1 MNLIILAAGVSSR
14 MKRSLEGSK
23 HLAESVAAEALH
35 KPKSM
40 IGVGKE
46 SRPFLDYLLYNAREA
61 GYREI
66 VLVVGE
72 DDAAMRIMYG
82 SADQRNAFHG
92 LSISYAR
99 QRIPKGR
106 TKPLGTA
113 DALLCALDARPDW
126 AGGMFTVCNSDNL
139 YSHHALR
146 ILLESPHAGTLIDY
160 DRDALEFEHDRIQ
173 QFAVL
178 EKDRDGYLT
187 RIIEKPSR
195 EELLAAADAG
205 GRIGVSMNI
214 FRFSYDRIV
223 PVLRA
228 VPLHPVRLEKELP
241 PAVTMLVERDPRA
254 MFALPLSEFVP
265 DLTSVHDVSRVQ
277 EYLAREF
284 ADFSW

>member
-1 MNLIILAAGVSSR
+1 MNLVILAAGVSSR
-14 MKRSLEGSK
+14 MKRSVAEEK
-23 HLAESVAAEALH
+23 HLDERAADEALR

-61 GYREI
+61 GYRDV

-82 SADQRNAFHG
+82 AADQRNAFHG

-99 QRIPKGR
+99 QRIPEGR
-106 TKPLGTA
+106 SKPLGTA
-113 DALLCALDARPDW
+113 DALLCALDARRNW

-146 ILLESPHAGTLIDY
+146 LLLESPHPGALIDY
-160 DRDALEFEHDRIQ
+160 DREALEFEHDRIQ
-173 QFAVL
+173 QFAVV
-178 EKDRDGYLT
+178 EKDPEGYLT

-195 EELLAAADAG
+195 KELLAAADAG

-223 PVLRA
+223 PALRA
-228 VPLHPVRLEKELP
+228 VPLHPVRQEKELP
-241 PAVTMLVERDPRA
+241 PAVAMLVERDPKA
-254 MFALPLSEFVP
+254 MFAHPLSEYVP
-265 DLTSVHDVSRVQ
+265 DLTSLQDVERVR

-284 ADFSW
+284 EDFAW